1 MILKRGEPIT
11 EEQVEEQMRK
21 RKAEYK
27 ILDIQKEGLF
37 FPNNDEVKYSDMKRI
52 YKNNDLAQVVG
63 RTFSVEDDVYGGDKL
78 IIKGINTLYF
88 YENGTFDLSVRYAE

>member
-11 EEQVEEQMRK
+11 EEQMRK
-21 RKAEYK
+21 RNAEYK
-27 ILDIQKEGLF
+27 ILDVQQQGLF
-37 FPNNDEVKYSDMKRI
+37 FPNNDEVQYSDMKRV

-63 RTFSVEDDVYGGDKL
+63 RTFSVEDDIYGGDKL

-88 YENGTFDLSVRYAE
+88 YENGTFDLSVRFAE